1 MKKLMNRAFTL
12 GMALMFLVII
22 VPAAFAEADTD
33 ATDTNIRTVDASSG
47 RISFERVAPR
57 ERVGVNNPITVNPIR
72 IRPISMTPRVIDGP
86 IEANPRTR
94 VLRKMGDDVEKSERR
109 SKIKNSINHYREKIK
124 YLMSDKFLEEEN
136 YNGEKA
142 AKFLVFSTLLT
153 ERAIDFLE
161 NAEKRAENSPKFLE
175 NHPDALENIGEKKE
189 DLLELYGGLY
199 EFVSDSGMS
208 EMGLVSVTSEDYQ
221 ELKETYLISLGKE
234 LKSISKNKYLIAYKK
249 YNKEKVV
256 KKLRSAAK
264 NWKKKYGADKV
275 KDVEVEINRY
285 ETSGNIG
292 AVKTEITKMI
302 ATNVESLEVDVT
314 DVNSQALN
322 N

>member
-33 ATDTNIRTVDASSG
+33 ATDTNIRTIDASSG

-94 VLRKMGDDVEKSERR
+94 VLRKMEDDVEKSERR

-153 ERAIDFLE
+153 ERAIDFL
-161 NAEKRAENSPKFLE
+161 
-175 NHPDALENIGEKKE
+175 D
-189 DLLELYGGLY
+189 
-199 EFVSDSGMS
+199 
-208 EMGLVSVTSEDYQ
+208 
-221 ELKETYLISLGKE
+221 
-234 LKSISKNKYLIAYKK
+234 KY
-249 YNKEKVV
+249 
-256 KKLRSAAK
+256 
-264 NWKKKYGADKV
+264 
-275 KDVEVEINRY
+275 
-285 ETSGNIG
+285 
-292 AVKTEITKMI
+292 
-302 ATNVESLEVDVT
+302 
-314 DVNSQALN
+314 
-322 N
+322 